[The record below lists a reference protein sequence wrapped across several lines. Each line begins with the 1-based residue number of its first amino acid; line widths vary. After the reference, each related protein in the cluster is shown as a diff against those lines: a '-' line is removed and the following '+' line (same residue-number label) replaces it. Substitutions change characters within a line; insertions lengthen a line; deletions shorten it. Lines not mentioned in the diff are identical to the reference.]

1 MSTLKELG
9 NAAYK
14 QRDFTSA
21 LDLYDQAWQ
30 HDKDITCLN
39 NKSGQLLIP
48 PHSHPPHSATDEN
61 HPSRLLRNGG
71 LPKFNHH
78 SSTSSRPR

>member
-14 QRDFTSA
+14 QRDFSSA

-39 NKSGQLLIP
+39 NKSGQLIHSNR
-48 PHSHPPHSATDEN
+48 PHSD
-61 HPSRLLRNGG
+61 
-71 LPKFNHH
+71 
-78 SSTSSRPR
+78 